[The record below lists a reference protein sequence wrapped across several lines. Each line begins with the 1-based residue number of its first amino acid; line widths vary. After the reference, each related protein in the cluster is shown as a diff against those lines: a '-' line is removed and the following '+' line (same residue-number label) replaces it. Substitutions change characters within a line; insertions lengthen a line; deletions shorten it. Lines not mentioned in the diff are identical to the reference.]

1 MPRVLIIGGG
11 YVGMYTA
18 LRLYKRMRPG
28 ELDVVLVDPRTH
40 MTYQPLLAETAAG
53 NVEPRHVA
61 VPVRRV
67 LPHAQIIGG
76 EVVGVSHAARRATVR
91 LAGDEYREISYD
103 HVVVAPGSVARVLP
117 VPGLADVGIGFRSL
131 GEAVYLR
138 NHILERLSFAAATTR
153 PEARRRALTFVVVG
167 GGYAGVEALGELSDM
182 SRRVVDLFGELE
194 PADLRWVLV
203 EATGRIMPEVSAELG
218 RYTVDLLAARGVDVR
233 LRTMVTSCVGGHIEL
248 DPGESFDADTLIW
261 TAGVRPNP
269 MLEHTDLPRDGRGW
283 LRADAYL
290 RVLDT
295 PGAWAAGD
303 CAGVPDLTS
312 DKPDATVAPT
322 AQHAMREARR
332 LADNLLA
339 DVRGHRLRTYRHRY
353 VGSVASLGR
362 FQGTAQIYGLK
373 ARGLPAWLMHRTY
386 HWWQLPTVSR
396 QARVAADWA
405 IDAVFPHDV
414 VALTEIQ
421 HPRADFERAA
431 GARRSPAHAR

>member
-11 YVGMYTA
+11 YVGLYTA
-18 LRLYKRMRPG
+18 LRLYRRMRPG

-61 VPVRRV
+61 VPLRRV

-76 EVVGVSHAARRATVR
+76 EVVGISHAARRATVR

-103 HVVVAPGSVARVLP
+103 HVVVSPGSVARTLP
-117 VPGLADVGIGFRSL
+117 IPGLAEVGISFRSL

-138 NHILERLSFAAATTR
+138 DHVLERLSFAAGTTN
-153 PEARRRALTFVVVG
+153 PHARRRALTFVVVG
-167 GGYAGVEALGELSDM
+167 GGYAGIEALGELSDM

-194 PADLRWVLV
+194 PTDLRWVLV
-203 EATGRIMPEVSAELG
+203 EATERIMPEVGADLA

-233 LRTMVTSCVGGHIEL
+233 LRTRVTSCVDGHVEL

-269 MLEHTDLPRDGRGW
+269 MLAETDLPRDSRGR
-283 LRADAYL
+283 LLADAYL
-290 RVLDT
+290 RVVDT
-295 PGAWAAGD
+295 PAAWTAGD
-303 CAGVPDLTS
+303 CAAVPDLTS
-312 DKPDATVAPT
+312 DNPDALVGPT
-322 AQHAMREARR
+322 AQHAMRQARR

-339 DVRGHRLRTYRHRY
+339 EVRGHRLRTYRHRY
-353 VGSVASLGR
+353 LGSVASLGR
-362 FQGTAQIYGLK
+362 FQGTAQIYQFK
-373 ARGLPAWLMHRTY
+373 ACGLPAWLMHRTY

-396 QARVAADWA
+396 QVRVAADWA
-405 IDAVFPHDV
+405 VDAVFPHDV
-414 VALTEIQ
+414 VSLTELQ
-421 HPRADFERAA
+421 HPRAEFVRAA
-431 GARRSPAHAR
+431 AATRSPAHAR